1 MVMDYGTA
9 GGRSGMVKS
18 SKSNKV
24 LVKLCS
30 SALKQQLIE
39 RGVSHT
45 VDSVTGIDI
54 SKRVSPH
61 MSV

>member
-30 SALKQQLIE
+30 SALKQQ
-39 RGVSHT
+39 
-45 VDSVTGIDI
+45 
-54 SKRVSPH
+54 
-61 MSV
+61 